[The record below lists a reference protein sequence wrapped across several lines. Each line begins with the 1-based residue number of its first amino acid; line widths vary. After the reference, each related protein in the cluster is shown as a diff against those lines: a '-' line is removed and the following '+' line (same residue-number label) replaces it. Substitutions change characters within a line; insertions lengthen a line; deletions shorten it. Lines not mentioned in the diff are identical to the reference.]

1 MAAALQLKNQLT
13 SKDEHVKLAY
23 QQRWLALEDGVQ
35 VTVKSQASIAVA
47 DDRSVLMIVLDE
59 TCVKVY

>member
-13 SKDEHVKLAY
+13 SKDVHVKLAY

-35 VTVKSQASIAVA
+35 VTVKSQASIIVA
-47 DDRSVLMIVLDE
+47 DDHSALMIVLDE